1 MKKQIII
8 GLIMLISFST
18 YSQINKQILQL
29 ADTSK
34 VFATNKAIGDFI
46 DIKTYPFYIF
56 KLNHAVTSMKTAGF
70 ALRSGWLD
78 TIGKTRTV
86 SSDWIKVGNNLSTA
100 SNYLVGIGKTPTT
113 KLDVNGDVTV
123 NGTLYIGLKTLTS
136 QKITDYDY
144 LVTRKNDSVELGS
157 VTFLKT
163 DTTRLVLGHVATR
176 FDLKT
181 EAVLTKRNLLK
192 AIGSNI
198 KLTPVVVELGGS
210 GSNYPLSDGV
220 LLYVMAL
227 VTDSTYLSSFQYSL
241 GTLGNFIGNND
252 NSIGIY
258 STNGTTF
265 TKIGNTPLNS
275 SGSIWKTTP
284 GTTSTVNLVTPLWL
298 VPGKYLIMY
307 LYNADGVATVIPA
320 IYAVGL
326 SYGLQYSTGLPNS
339 TYIIGISSASTYT
352 ELPSSINASSFYSTS
367 TGAVIF
373 GL

>member
-1 MKKQIII
+1 
-8 GLIMLISFST
+8 MLISFST